1 MTTVSDESST
11 VIEIETL
18 IHRIVNEPME
28 LEQYDANQL
37 QQFYQQV
44 LAAIPRYLALY
55 STAYTYT
62 KEMAFFLEPVSYTHL
77 TLPTKRIV

>member
-1 MTTVSDESST
+1 MATVSDESST

-44 LAAIPRYLALY
+44 LAGIPRYLALY
-55 STAYTYT
+55 S
-62 KEMAFFLEPVSYTHL
+62 
-77 TLPTKRIV
+77 